1 MFTAHIK
8 IINRKIKEGI
18 RALLSDD
25 LESCGQ
31 CYKGKLANPKWKDQV
46 KCYKEKLTKSKIKG

>member
-1 MFTAHIK
+1 M
-8 IINRKIKEGI
+8 IKEGI